1 LITGGK
7 DTSIRKWD
15 DTKGQLIDEHSL
27 HSSEVVHLEVI
38 NDFLISVGLDNK
50 LFKFDLIKNEKVGTY
65 KAKFLISSIKILVPD
80 ETDAEV
86 LDLPNRTSKED

>member
-1 LITGGK
+1 M
-7 DTSIRKWD
+7 
-15 DTKGQLIDEHSL
+15 
-27 HSSEVVHLEVI
+27 I

-65 KAKFLISSIKILVPD
+65 KAKFLISSIKILVPE

-86 LDLPNRTSKED
+86 LDLPNRTSKEDQVKIVIASVNGYVEILDFDLQDIHT